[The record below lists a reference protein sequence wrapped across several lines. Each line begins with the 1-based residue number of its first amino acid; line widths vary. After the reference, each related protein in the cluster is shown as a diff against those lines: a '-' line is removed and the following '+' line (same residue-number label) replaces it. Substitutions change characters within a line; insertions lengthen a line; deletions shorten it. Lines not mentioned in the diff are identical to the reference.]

1 MNGFFLV
8 AHYIFLATEIIK
20 NAVQMKYC
28 FLPNTCIN
36 ALAKTK
42 TKKFKVDKYS
52 QPWPGGSGAT
62 GSQQESSI
70 VSFFFTRAMGRT
82 LIRKVKMDIWMI

>member
-1 MNGFFLV
+1 MNGFFLF
-8 AHYIFLATEIIK
+8 AHYMFLATEMIK

-36 ALAKTK
+36 ALTK
-42 TKKFKVDKYS
+42 TKKIKVDRYS

-62 GSQQESSI
+62 GSQWSSI
-70 VSFFFTRAMGRT
+70 VSCFFLPGQ
-82 LIRKVKMDIWMI
+82 WEGH